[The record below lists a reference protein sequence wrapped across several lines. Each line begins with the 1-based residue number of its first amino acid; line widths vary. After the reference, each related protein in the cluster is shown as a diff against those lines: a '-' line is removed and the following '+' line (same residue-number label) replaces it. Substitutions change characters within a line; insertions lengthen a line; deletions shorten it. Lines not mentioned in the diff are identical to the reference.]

1 MIPSLTRFGYISAAC
16 VLLFVLGVMILA
28 PATATRFAVQV
39 ERLMADLEQDSVTVD
54 GFEMPYLAGGE
65 GPTLL
70 LLHGFTANK
79 DNFSRVAKHL
89 TQDFRV
95 IIPDLPGF
103 GEASAPEE
111 ADYGLDAQVA
121 RVAGFM
127 EAVGIEEAAHVG
139 GNSMGGYIAASL
151 ALAHPD
157 KVASLWLL
165 APAGLAGEQ
174 TSEMRRELAET
185 GRNPLLVEQPE
196 NYDAVLEMVFHKP
209 PFLPWFVRDT
219 LAERTAARFERYTRI
234 FGQIY
239 DAPALNERVAE
250 IQAPTLLVWGAE
262 DRVLHPSGAE
272 VWMDAHSDSQLQM
285 LPRVGHLPMM
295 EAPQK
300 TADALLAFHAERFGE
315 TE

>member
-28 PATATRFAVQV
+28 PATATRFALQV
-39 ERLMADLEQDSVTVD
+39 ERLMAGLEQHSVEVD

-89 TQDFRV
+89 TRDFHV
-95 IIPDLPGF
+95 VIPDLPGF
-103 GEASAPEE
+103 GEASAPQG

-121 RVAGFM
+121 RVAGFV
-127 EAVGIEEAAHVG
+127 EAVSIEEAAHVG

-185 GRNPLLVEQPE
+185 GRNPLLVQRAE
-196 NYDAVLEMVFHKP
+196 NYADVLEMVFHEP

-219 LAERTAARFERYTRI
+219 LAGRAAERFDHYTRI
-234 FGQIY
+234 FEQIY

-262 DRVLHPSGAE
+262 DRVLHPSGAKA
-272 VWMDAHSDSQLQM
+272 WMEQHPDSELQM
-285 LPRVGHLPMM
+285 LAEIGHLPMM
-295 EAPQK
+295 EAPETVAK
-300 TADALLAFHAERFGE
+300 ALLSFHAERFGGDD
-315 TE
+315 

>member
-1 MIPSLTRFGYISAAC
+1 MIPSLTRFGYISAAL
-16 VLLFVLGVMILA
+16 VLLLVLAVMIFA
-28 PATATRFAVQV
+28 PATATRFALQV
-39 ERLMADLEQDSVTVD
+39 ERLMAGLEQHEAEVD

-89 TQDFRV
+89 TRDFRV
-95 IIPDLPGF
+95 VVPDLPGF
-103 GEASAPEE
+103 GEASAPAD

-121 RVAGFM
+121 RVAAFM
-127 EAVGIEEAAHVG
+127 EAVDLEGPVHVG

-151 ALAHPD
+151 ALSHPD

-165 APAGLAGEQ
+165 APAGLAGEE

-185 GRNPLLVEQPE
+185 GRNPLLVERAE
-196 NYDAVLEMVFHKP
+196 NYDEVLDMVFAET

-219 LAERTAARFERYTRI
+219 LAARAAARFDRYERI

-239 DAPALNERVAE
+239 DAPPLNDRVE
-250 IQAPTLLVWGAE
+250 QIQTPTLLVWGAE
-262 DRVLHPSGAE
+262 DRVLHPSGAK
-272 VWMDAHSDSQLQM
+272 VWMERHPASQLQM
-285 LPRVGHLPMM
+285 LPGIGHLPMM
-295 EAPQK
+295 EAPEA
-300 TADALLAFHAERFGE
+300 TAEALLAFHAESFDGKD
-315 TE
+315 